1 MTSNPQESK
10 HTPNATTETVASEPI
25 PQWKLAA
32 FLPLPF
38 LVGCVYC
45 FWHAHRIG
53 AAAKAAVNP
62 NPSNEILAGFLFV
75 FGVGFSILYVAAV
88 VLLGFFGHALGMKI
102 YPVRKN
108 DS

>member
-1 MTSNPQESK
+1 MTSNPQDSK
-10 HTPNATTETVASEPI
+10 QTPSGTAETVTSQPS
-25 PQWKLAA
+25 PQWELAA

-45 FWHAHRIG
+45 FWHAYRIG

-62 NPSNEILAGFLFV
+62 NPSNEIEAGFLFV
-75 FGVGFSILYVAAV
+75 FGVFALVLYVVAV

-108 DS
+108 DD

>member
-1 MTSNPQESK
+1 MTQMTLNPHDPK
-10 HTPNATTETVASEPI
+10 HAPHAPGTPPTGEPI

-38 LVGCVYC
+38 LVACVIC
-45 FWHAHRIG
+45 FWHAFRIR
-53 AAAKAAVNP
+53 AAD
-62 NPSNEILAGFLFV
+62 EILAGFFLA
-75 FGVGFSILYVAAV
+75 FGVGALILYVVAV

-102 YPVRKN
+102 YPVHKN